1 MKGLLIIFLS
11 FLSAAVTAQ
20 SKIEVKVTNIRE
32 PKGNILIALFN
43 NEGDFLEK
51 AVQSKTIKAD
61 GKTVTIL
68 FENLAAG
75 DYAVSVIHD
84 ENGNGE
90 LDKNFMGIPREGFA
104 FGNNSMGTFGPPAF
118 EKAKVTLDGK
128 PVFQEVELKYM

>member
-1 MKGLLIIFLS
+1 MKGLLFIILS
-11 FLSAAVTAQ
+11 FLSAAVMAQ